1 MEHHY
6 YFHDGF
12 DHNPLESPASI
23 SPPKKSPA
31 GDLKNGAKKNPS
43 RTHWDD
49 LKISDELGVALNF
62 GKPQSLSHEHTHE
75 HIKLVIYIYIR

>member
-31 GDLKNGAKKNPS
+31 GDLKNGAKKI
-43 RTHWDD
+43 RQ
-49 LKISDELGVALNF
+49 ELIGM
-62 GKPQSLSHEHTHE
+62 
-75 HIKLVIYIYIR
+75 I